1 MDFQLDTDGDIEI
14 DSNDL
19 ILVDGIDAIKQ
30 SVQMRLKTFLGEE
43 FSDDEVGVPW
53 FTDILIKN
61 PSFLVVGEII
71 KKKILETRGVTD
83 IISFVFD
90 IDGRTATLD
99 FEALTV
105 NGFINFS
112 ESIGI

>member
-1 MDFQLDTDGDIEI
+1 MDFQLDSSGDIEI
-14 DSNDL
+14 SRNVL
-19 ILVDGIDAIKQ
+19 VLVDGIDAIKQ
-30 SVQMRLKTFLGEE
+30 SIQMRLKTFLGEQFNDE
-43 FSDDEVGVPW
+43 EVGVPW
-53 FTDILIKN
+53 FTEILIKN

-90 IDGRTATLD
+90 LDGRTATLE

-112 ESIGI
+112 ETIGI

>member
-1 MDFQLDTDGDIEI
+1 MDFQLDTDGDI
-14 DSNDL
+14 DVSANDL
-19 ILVDGIDAIKQ
+19 VLVDGIDAIKQ

-53 FTDILIKN
+53 FTEILIKN

-112 ESIGI
+112 ERIGI